1 MGLIL
6 WKILKIQNGTI
17 FNMKKLTISSEFI
30 EIFRLFNVSDQRDKM
45 KLLDRKELYYLLLCC
60 MDNHNEDDP
69 IVIVNYSDFELE
81 INEILEFQESEKTT
95 NPYLLEL
102 VTETGDEWV
111 STTVSEPELPTPYT
125 KEEVRDVKISL
136 IDDNNSN

>member
-1 MGLIL
+1 
-6 WKILKIQNGTI
+6 
-17 FNMKKLTISSEFI
+17 MKKLNISPEFI

-45 KLLDRKELYYLLLCC
+45 KSLDRKELYYLLLCC

-69 IVIVNYSDFELE
+69 TVIVNYSDFELE

-95 NPYLLEL
+95 NQYLLEL

-125 KEEVRDVKISL
+125 KEEVRDLKLRGIL
-136 IDDNNSN
+136 D